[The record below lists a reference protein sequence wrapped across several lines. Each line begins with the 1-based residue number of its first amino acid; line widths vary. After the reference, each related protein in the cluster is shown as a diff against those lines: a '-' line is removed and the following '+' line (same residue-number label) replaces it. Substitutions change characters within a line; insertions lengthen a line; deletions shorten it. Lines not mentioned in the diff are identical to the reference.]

1 MTERLPETDPVAT
14 KPDIAADAVPLFC
27 ARCAVELRPGRG
39 DFYRVTI
46 EAVADPTPPA
56 VSAEDLGADLRQQ
69 IEQLLAQLEGMSAQ
83 EALDQVY
90 RRLTLYLCGPC
101 YRQWIENPTP

>member
-1 MTERLPETDPVAT
+1 MAT
-14 KPDIAADAVPLFC
+14 KPGKSGSASLSC
-27 ARCAVELRPGRG
+27 ARCAVELQPGAG

-46 EAVADPTPPA
+46 EAAADPWPPILPD
-56 VSAEDLGADLRQQ
+56 EKPGDIRQE
-69 IEQLLAQLEGMSAQ
+69 IERLIAQVEGMSEQ

-101 YRQWIENPTP
+101 YRHWIASPVR